1 MQGSTCGFL
10 LYNGWPARLLLCCYK
25 LLLQVRPVFIS
36 VDPQRDTPKAVKA
49 YVKEFHPRLI
59 GLTGSEEAV
68 KACSKA
74 YRCGLQLM
82 KQCCPLLCGTRSGEC
97 GKCACGAS
105 VAVISAYRLCAG
117 AQRHSITIGTA

>member
-1 MQGSTCGFL
+1 M
-10 LYNGWPARLLLCCYK
+10 
-25 LLLQVRPVFIS
+25 FIS

-74 YRCGLQLM
+74 YRWALLLVQQYGCFWGGVGMPHGQATRCSVHACMHGTGHHNMRAAFIYGHMLQQRLIM
-82 KQCCPLLCGTRSGEC
+82 RP
-97 GKCACGAS
+97 A
-105 VAVISAYRLCAG
+105 AVMYS
-117 AQRHSITIGTA
+117 